1 MQIELDSL
9 NGVDASNQGPFTS
22 FSTSCSNEEP
32 APMTSSPRSDLV
44 GDYDLHMATDDLNE
58 HHPELDDRSDPTA
71 LVQHATSQSVFYMS
85 SQPQA
90 HICDNAE
97 TNFLFKHYSL
107 HVANILQP
115 LSHIGNPYRSLY
127 VPSALEGSMEA
138 LCPAKS
144 ADQNVRLCIFHSLV
158 ATAAFHM
165 SSCNS
170 CLHKYHKTGILH
182 RQMALRY
189 MQLALAKGTSQSEYR
204 HFMVALCSLLTIGVC
219 TPSLFDIRIY
229 LQRFRS
235 WKAP

>member
-1 MQIELDSL
+1 MKIQLDSL

-22 FSTSCSNEEP
+22 FSASCSNTEP
-32 APMTSSPRSDLV
+32 APSSPRSDLV
-44 GDYDLHMATDDLNE
+44 EDYDFDMATDDLNE
-58 HHPELDDRSDPTA
+58 HRPELDDRSDSSA
-71 LVQHATSQSVFYMS
+71 LVQHATSQSVFHLW

-90 HICDNAE
+90 HICDNPE
-97 TNFLFKHYSL
+97 TNLLFKHYSL

-127 VPSALEGSMEA
+127 VPAALEGSMEA
-138 LCPAKS
+138 LAPAKS

-170 CLHKYHKTGILH
+170 FLHKYHKTGILH

-235 WKAP
+235 WKAL